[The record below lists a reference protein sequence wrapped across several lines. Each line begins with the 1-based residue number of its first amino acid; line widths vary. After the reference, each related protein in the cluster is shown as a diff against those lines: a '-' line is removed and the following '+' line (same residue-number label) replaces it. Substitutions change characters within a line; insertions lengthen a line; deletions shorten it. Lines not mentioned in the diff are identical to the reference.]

1 MPPHLASPVLLA
13 AVLES
18 ASVREMAFAPKAV
31 VRETSMPA
39 VSTVVGMMPVPTEAA
54 AMREVPVP
62 AGLAVMI
69 SVAAV
74 MPVPSVMRD
83 VSAVPVPAFV
93 REVPRTAGATGVC
106 VSAEGTGPA
115 ALRPGSARRSAAV
128 EGRAAALRSARHVVA
143 VARAVFSVRG
153 GAPLASPALVAASLF
168 TSSGIAPFGAGT
180 TASARPRGRPGRPG
194 TAAAFGAD
202 VAGTF
207 PAAVG
212 AATFCRIGRIGSR
225 QLGKHGGGLRR
236 RHGVR
241 RLLIGGGELNFVS
254 HCHFDRPVRIGRL
267 PIPIERNCRRAEKC
281 PE

>member
-31 VRETSMPA
+31 VRETPMPA

-74 MPVPSVMRD
+74 MSVPSVMRD

-93 REVPRTAGATGVC
+93 REVPRTAGATGMC

-168 TSSGIAPFGAGT
+168 TSTGIAPFGAGT
-180 TASARPRGRPGRPG
+180 TASTRPRGRAG

-202 VAGTF
+202 IAGAF
-207 PAAVG
+207 LAAVG